1 MTLHYKLFNLKIF
14 IWLTGEL
21 KANVIYDVTVKIE
34 QRKLPL
40 FYNMKALYLHKMEIY
55 CQTPFV
61 TSNRT
66 NLKEVLQIEASII
79 RTLNTAHNNTACVL
93 KIIIKDY

>member
-1 MTLHYKLFNLKIF
+1 
-14 IWLTGEL
+14 
-21 KANVIYDVTVKIE
+21 
-34 QRKLPL
+34 
-40 FYNMKALYLHKMEIY
+40 MEIY

-66 NLKEVLQIEASII
+66 NQKEVLQIEASII